1 MNLLDF
7 EETDLEKTID
17 VIGKR
22 KDKVKARWNC
32 AIVKTSIFF
41 STERQPLCEFL
52 RFYVASP
59 DEQIQPYFDSPRMDL
74 TLFGLSPNKSKTIW

>member
-1 MNLLDF
+1 MVSSHTAHQDVVHFPFADCIWHWQIWNDLMKFLDF

-22 KDKVKARWNC
+22 KDKVKSRWNC

-41 STERQPLCEFL
+41 STERQPLCD
-52 RFYVASP
+52 P
-59 DEQIQPYFDSPRMDL
+59 DILCSIPR
-74 TLFGLSPNKSKTIW
+74 